1 MIRHVKSEENMV
13 KMTSEYCRTK
23 SGCNSLNIARTDL
36 NMCHMVAEM
45 LKHLIAL

>member
-1 MIRHVKSEENMV
+1 MV
-13 KMTSEYCRTK
+13 KMTTKYCRTK

>member
-1 MIRHVKSEENMV
+1 MV

-45 LKHLIAL
+45 LRDLIAL